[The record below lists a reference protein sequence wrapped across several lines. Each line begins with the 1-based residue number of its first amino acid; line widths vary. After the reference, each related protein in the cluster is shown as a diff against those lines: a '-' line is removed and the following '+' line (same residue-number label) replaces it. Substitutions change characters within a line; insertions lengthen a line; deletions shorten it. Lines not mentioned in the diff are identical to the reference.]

1 MERSFEKFKLYL
13 APFGLN
19 DNDFDVLVSY
29 CEALQFKKGDV
40 VMKAGEKQS
49 FIYFIV
55 KGIIRNYVL
64 SQGGEIK
71 TYGFRVEN
79 MLITG
84 YGLHNYKNEH
94 RAKVNIECLEDCTL
108 IKIPLLALKFMEEHS
123 KEAHKVGRYIAETH
137 IIELV
142 EFIIDID
149 TMPVL
154 ERYNN
159 LEKLFPNIH
168 QRVAQHIIASYL
180 RITPVHLSNIKKRNL
195 LLNKTNASL

>member
-1 MERSFEKFKLYL
+1 MEKNFEKFKLYI
-13 APFGLN
+13 APFGLSDAN
-19 DNDFDVLVSY
+19 FDVLISY
-29 CEALQFKKGDV
+29 CEAMEFKKGEV

-49 FIYFIV
+49 YIYFIV
-55 KGIIRNYVL
+55 KGIIRNYVH
-64 SQGGEIK
+64 SQEGEIK
-71 TYGFRVEN
+71 TYGFRVDN

-84 YGLHNYKNEH
+84 YGLHNYKNDY

-108 IKIPLLALKFMEEHS
+108 IKIPLQALKFLEENS
-123 KEAHKVGRYIAETH
+123 KEAHKVGRYLAETH

-142 EFIIDID
+142 DFIIDID
-149 TMPVL
+149 TLTIL

-159 LEKLFPNIH
+159 LEKIFPNIH

-195 LLNKTNASL
+195 LLNKTVAH

>member
-1 MERSFEKFKLYL
+1 MEKSFEKFKLYI
-13 APFGLN
+13 APFGLS
-19 DNDFDVLVSY
+19 DADFDVLVNY
-29 CEALQFKKGDV
+29 CEPMQFKKGDV

-49 FIYFIV
+49 YIYFIV

-64 SQGGEIK
+64 SQEGEIK

-84 YGLHNYKNEH
+84 YGLHNYKNEY

-108 IKIPLLALKFMEEHS
+108 IKIPLQALKFMEEHS
-123 KEAHKVGRYIAETH
+123 KEAHKVGRYLAEAHTL
-137 IIELV
+137 ELV
-142 EFIIDID
+142 DFIIDID
-149 TMPVL
+149 TLPIL

-159 LEKLFPNIH
+159 LEKIFPNIH

-180 RITPVHLSNIKKRNL
+180 RITPVHLSNVKKRNL
-195 LLNKTNASL
+195 LLNKTAASS